1 MLSQAQRTAILELS
15 AKGVSK
21 REIAQVL
28 RLSRPT
34 VRKVLRENST
44 NVPEIQRAEKAEP
57 YREQILDLLISC
69 KGNLVRVHEELVAG
83 GAALS
88 YPALTAFC
96 RRQGIG
102 QTPAVPA
109 GQYHFEP
116 GVEMQHDTSP
126 HEVEVGGR
134 KYKAQTAS
142 AVLCYSRMLFFQ
154 INPTFQR
161 FDCKV
166 FLTDALRYMGGAP
179 ERVMIDN
186 THVVV
191 LRGTG
196 REMIPV
202 PEMEAFGERFG
213 FRFVAHE
220 RGDAN
225 RSARVERPFSFIENN
240 FLAGRTFASWAD
252 LNQQA
257 RQWCDRVNSTY
268 KKHIRGVPRELF
280 AVERMHLKPL
290 PAWIPEVYRLH
301 QRTVDVEGYVS
312 VNSIRYSVPAA
323 WIGHRVEVRETRDK
337 IEIEMDARHIVTHAR
352 AVTPLSQRITLAAH
366 RPPRGEGVK
375 RSDPHPEE
383 KAIVEAAPETALYV
397 AALKQKSRKVVALAL
412 RQLLRLLREYP
423 REPFLA
429 AVQEAARYGLYDLDR
444 LERMILRRVA
454 RDYFLLLDPDTD
466 SHAEELEQ
474 LLKNLKLRRMLGV
487 YDEQLRAAEKAQA
500 SYSEFVA
507 GLLRAQWH
515 DRQESALEWR
525 IRRANLP
532 ERWSLESFPWSRQP
546 GVNRKQMRAFAEL
559 DFVAQH
565 ENLVLVG
572 PTGVGKTG
580 LASGLLL
587 KALENGHRCQFIRA
601 QDLFDE
607 MYASLA
613 DRSTRRLLNR
623 LARLDVLLIDEFG
636 YLNLKPEQSNT
647 FFKLMEER
655 YHRHST
661 IITTNL
667 VYDVWH
673 NFLGNKPM
681 GRRTAEPRA
690 ALLPHRDHQWPF
702 ATRSPR

>member
-44 NVPEIQRAEKAEP
+44 NVPEIQRTEKAEP
-57 YREQILDLLISC
+57 YREQILELLTSC

-88 YPALTAFC
+88 YQALTGFC

-102 QTPAVPA
+102 QTPIVPV
-109 GQYHFEP
+109 GHYHFGP
-116 GVEMQHDTSP
+116 GEEMQHDTSP
-126 HEVEVGGR
+126 HTVEVGGR

-166 FLTDALRYMGGAP
+166 FLTDALRYAGGAP

-202 PEMEAFGERFG
+202 PEMEAFAERFG
-213 FRFVAHE
+213 FRFVAHQI
-220 RGDAN
+220 GNAN

-240 FLAGRTFASWAD
+240 FLAGRAFASWAE
-252 LNQQA
+252 LNSLA
-257 RQWCDRVNSTY
+257 RQWCDKVNSTY
-268 KKHIRGVPRELF
+268 KKHIRAVPRELF
-280 AVERMHLKPL
+280 AIERMHLKPL

-312 VNSIRYSVPAA
+312 VNSIRYSVPVP

-352 AVTPLSQRITLAAH
+352 AVTPLAQRITLAAH

-383 KAIVEAAPETALYV
+383 RAIVEAAPETALYV
-397 AALKQKSRKVVALAL
+397 AALKQKGRKVVALAL

-429 AVQEAARYGLYDLDR
+429 AVREAAQYGLYDLDR

-454 RDYFLLLDPDTD
+454 RDYFLLLDTD
-466 SHAEELEQ
+466 S
-474 LLKNLKLRRMLGV
+474 
-487 YDEQLRAAEKAQA
+487 D
-500 SYSEFVA
+500 S
-507 GLLRAQWH
+507 H
-515 DRQESALEWR
+515 D
-525 IRRANLP
+525 
-532 ERWSLESFPWSRQP
+532 
-546 GVNRKQMRAFAEL
+546 
-559 DFVAQH
+559 
-565 ENLVLVG
+565 
-572 PTGVGKTG
+572 
-580 LASGLLL
+580 
-587 KALENGHRCQFIRA
+587 
-601 QDLFDE
+601 
-607 MYASLA
+607 
-613 DRSTRRLLNR
+613 
-623 LARLDVLLIDEFG
+623 
-636 YLNLKPEQSNT
+636 
-647 FFKLMEER
+647 
-655 YHRHST
+655 
-661 IITTNL
+661 
-667 VYDVWH
+667 
-673 NFLGNKPM
+673 
-681 GRRTAEPRA
+681 
-690 ALLPHRDHQWPF
+690 
-702 ATRSPR
+702 

>member
-57 YREQILDLLISC
+57 YREQILELLTSC

-83 GAALS
+83 GAVLS
-88 YPALTAFC
+88 YQALTGFC

-102 QTPAVPA
+102 QTPVVPA

-126 HEVEVGGR
+126 HTVEVGGR

-166 FLTDALRYMGGAP
+166 FLTDALRHAGGAP

-202 PEMEAFGERFG
+202 PEMEAFAERFG
-213 FRFVAHE
+213 FRFVAHAI
-220 RGDAN
+220 GNAN
-225 RSARVERPFSFIENN
+225 RSARVERPFFFIENN
-240 FLAGRTFASWAD
+240 FLAGRTFASWED

-257 RQWCDRVNSTY
+257 RHWCDKVNSTY
-268 KKHIRGVPRELF
+268 KKHLRAVPRELF

-312 VNSIRYSVPAA
+312 VNSIRYSVPVA

-352 AVTPLSQRITLAAH
+352 TVTPLSQRVTLAAH

-383 KAIVEAAPETALYV
+383 KAIVEAAPEAALYV

-454 RDYFLLLDPDTD
+454 REYFLLLDPDTD
-466 SHAEELEQ
+466 SH
-474 LLKNLKLRRMLGV
+474 
-487 YDEQLRAAEKAQA
+487 D
-500 SYSEFVA
+500 
-507 GLLRAQWH
+507 
-515 DRQESALEWR
+515 
-525 IRRANLP
+525 
-532 ERWSLESFPWSRQP
+532 
-546 GVNRKQMRAFAEL
+546 
-559 DFVAQH
+559 
-565 ENLVLVG
+565 
-572 PTGVGKTG
+572 
-580 LASGLLL
+580 
-587 KALENGHRCQFIRA
+587 
-601 QDLFDE
+601 
-607 MYASLA
+607 
-613 DRSTRRLLNR
+613 
-623 LARLDVLLIDEFG
+623 
-636 YLNLKPEQSNT
+636 
-647 FFKLMEER
+647 
-655 YHRHST
+655 
-661 IITTNL
+661 
-667 VYDVWH
+667 
-673 NFLGNKPM
+673 
-681 GRRTAEPRA
+681 
-690 ALLPHRDHQWPF
+690 
-702 ATRSPR
+702 

>member
-1 MLSQAQRTAILELS
+1 MLSHAQRTAILELS

-21 REIAQVL
+21 HEIAQVL
-28 RLSRPT
+28 RLSRLS
-34 VRKVLRENST
+34 VRKVLRSNST
-44 NVPEIQRAEKAEP
+44 DVPEIQRAEKAEP
-57 YREQILDLLISC
+57 YREQILDLLTSC
-69 KGNLVRVHEELVAG
+69 KGNLVRVHEELVAS
-83 GAALS
+83 GAVLS
-88 YPALTAFC
+88 YPALTGFC

-102 QTPAVPA
+102 QTPVVPA

-126 HEVEVGGR
+126 HTVEVSGR

-166 FLTDALRYMGGAP
+166 FLTDALRYTGGVV

-202 PEMEAFGERFG
+202 PEMEAFAERFG
-213 FRFVAHE
+213 FRFVAHQI
-220 RGDAN
+220 GDAN

-240 FLAGRTFASWAD
+240 FLAGRIFTSWED
-252 LNQQA
+252 LNQRA
-257 RQWCDRVNSTY
+257 RQWCDKVNSTY
-268 KKHIRGVPRELF
+268 KKHIRAVPRELF
-280 AVERMHLKPL
+280 AVERLHLKPL
-290 PAWIPEVYRLH
+290 PAWVPEVYRLH

-312 VNSIRYSVPAA
+312 VNSIRYSVPVA
-323 WIGHRVEVRETRDK
+323 WIGHRVEVRETRDR

-352 AVTPLSQRITLAAH
+352 AVTPLSQRVTLASH

-466 SHAEELEQ
+466 SH
-474 LLKNLKLRRMLGV
+474 
-487 YDEQLRAAEKAQA
+487 D
-500 SYSEFVA
+500 
-507 GLLRAQWH
+507 
-515 DRQESALEWR
+515 
-525 IRRANLP
+525 
-532 ERWSLESFPWSRQP
+532 
-546 GVNRKQMRAFAEL
+546 
-559 DFVAQH
+559 
-565 ENLVLVG
+565 
-572 PTGVGKTG
+572 
-580 LASGLLL
+580 
-587 KALENGHRCQFIRA
+587 
-601 QDLFDE
+601 
-607 MYASLA
+607 
-613 DRSTRRLLNR
+613 
-623 LARLDVLLIDEFG
+623 
-636 YLNLKPEQSNT
+636 
-647 FFKLMEER
+647 
-655 YHRHST
+655 
-661 IITTNL
+661 
-667 VYDVWH
+667 
-673 NFLGNKPM
+673 
-681 GRRTAEPRA
+681 
-690 ALLPHRDHQWPF
+690 
-702 ATRSPR
+702 